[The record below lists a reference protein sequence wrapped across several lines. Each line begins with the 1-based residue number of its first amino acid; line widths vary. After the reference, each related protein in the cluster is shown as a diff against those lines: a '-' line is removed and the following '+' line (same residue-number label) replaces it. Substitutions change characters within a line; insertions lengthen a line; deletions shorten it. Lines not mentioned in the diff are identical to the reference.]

1 MKKLS
6 LFLTSATLYLTLP
19 GLAFAESAIN
29 PCQANTAATTSS
41 NGAFSILCALGMNV
55 TGATS
60 VGGVLGAVI
69 TMMFIVAAIIA
80 LWFLVQGGIRW
91 ITSQG
96 DTKNV
101 EGARNQIIAAA
112 VGLAVTF
119 LAYLIINILLQFFIG
134 TSLNGISIPQI
145 GK

>member
-1 MKKLS
+1 MRKFVSFLS
-6 LFLTSATLYLTLP
+6 SGLIYLSVPALSFAASTS
-19 GLAFAESAIN
+19 ID
-29 PCQANTAATTSS
+29 PCQSTGGANA
-41 NGAFSILCALGMNV
+41 GFSILCKLGKGD
-55 TGATS
+55 TSATT

-69 TMMFIVAAIIA
+69 TMMFVIAAIVA
-80 LWFLVQGGIRW
+80 LWFLVQGGLRW

-119 LAYLIINILLQFFIG
+119 LSYLIINILLQFFLN
-134 TSLNGISIPQI
+134 TSLNGLQLPHLGS
-145 GK
+145 

>member
-1 MKKLS
+1 MRKLLTAVTGS
-6 LFLTSATLYLTLP
+6 IVFLTATP
-19 GLAFAESAIN
+19 LAFAQATVD
-29 PCQANTAATTSS
+29 PCQGANASAFGFLCNLGKNQ
-41 NGAFSILCALGMNV
+41 NGKF
-55 TGATS
+55 S
-60 VGGVLGAVI
+60 VGYTLGLLINVMFVI
-69 TMMFIVAAIIA
+69 AAMIA

-119 LAYLIINILLQFFIG
+119 LSYLIINVLLQFFIG
-134 TSLNGISIPQI
+134 TSLNNVSIPSL
-145 GK
+145 K

>member
-1 MKKLS
+1 MKKLVALVTSSVIYFGLPALALAQQS
-6 LFLTSATLYLTLP
+6 L
-19 GLAFAESAIN
+19 N
-29 PCQANTAATTSS
+29 PCSANSGVFGTLCKLGQGGTPQTT
-41 NGAFSILCALGMNV
+41 
-55 TGATS
+55 
-60 VGGVLGAVI
+60 VGGVLGSVI
-69 TMMFIVAAIIA
+69 TVMFVIAAIIA

-119 LAYLIINILLQFFIG
+119 LSYLIINLLLQFFIG
-134 TSLNGISIPQI
+134 ATLQNITIPTI

>member
-1 MKKLS
+1 MKKLAIVLS
-6 LFLTSATLYLTLP
+6 QGLLFSTLAQT
-19 GLAFAESAIN
+19 AFAQQSQVN
-29 PCQANTAATTSS
+29 PCQTNSG
-41 NGAFSILCALGMNV
+41 NPGFSILCKLGMDKS
-55 TGATS
+55 GPTS

-69 TMMFIVAAIIA
+69 NVMFVLAAIIA

-119 LAYLIINILLQFFIG
+119 LAYLIVNLMLQFFLG
-134 TSLNGISIPQI
+134 TSLNSIVIPQL

>member
-1 MKKLS
+1 MKKALS
-6 LFLTSATLYLTLP
+6 FLSIGLAYLTLP
-19 GLAFAESAIN
+19 SLALAQSAGTLN
-29 PCQANTAATTSS
+29 PCQGNT
-41 NGAFSILCALGMNV
+41 GAFAGLCNLGQDAS
-55 TGATS
+55 GSKS
-60 VGGVLGAVI
+60 VGGVLGSVI
-69 TMMFIVAAIIA
+69 TVLFVIAAIIA

-119 LAYLIINILLQFFIG
+119 LSYLIINLLLQFFIG
-134 TSLNGISIPQI
+134 HTLQDIHIPTI
-145 GK
+145 GS